1 MRRWVVFVCG
11 VLLVLG
17 SIGSAGAVSFTTTWI
32 DNNHMYTLVTV
43 APIGDPGFTTWNVA
57 RTAAQG
63 LGDGWDLATITSAG
77 EKDFIAAFID
87 ASLVT
92 RSRIQYWIGGYQQV
106 GYDTPNPG
114 DGTNAM
120 GWAWVTGEAWEPYHP
135 WLSGQPDDYA
145 EDQKYLAFDSDTG
158 TWGFD
163 DNTSYE
169 GIMKGYIAEKAVPV
183 PDSSVFLLLGPSLVG
198 LGAVGRRKFFKK

>member
-1 MRRWVVFVCG
+1 MTKSLVLVCS

-17 SIGSAGAVSFTTTWI
+17 SVGTALAVSFTTTWL
-32 DNNHMYTLVTV
+32 DNNHMYTLVD
-43 APIGDPGFTTWNVA
+43 GQGFITWGGA

-77 EKDFIAAFID
+77 EKDFIGAFVD
-87 ASLVT
+87 AYIGT
-92 RSRIQYWIGGYQQV
+92 HSRIQYWIGGYQMA
-106 GYDTPNPG
+106 GFDGEDPG
-114 DGTNAM
+114 DGTNDK
-120 GWAWVTGEAWEPYHP
+120 GWAWVTGEDWVSYHP
-135 WLSGQPDDYA
+135 WLSGQPDDYD

-169 GIMKGYIAEKAVPV
+169 GIMKGYIAEKAVSV

-198 LGAVGRRKFFKK
+198 LGIFGKRKFRR